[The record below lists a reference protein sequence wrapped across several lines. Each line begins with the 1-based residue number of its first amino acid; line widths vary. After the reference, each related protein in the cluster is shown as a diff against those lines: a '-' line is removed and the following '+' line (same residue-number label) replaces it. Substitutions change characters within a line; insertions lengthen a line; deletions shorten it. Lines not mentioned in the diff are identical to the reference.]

1 MKPNNLILPALIAL
15 VAYLYIRS
23 RQAAQDDIPDPTDQI
38 RPPTY
43 SSLPPVVETEKNA
56 PRVAG
61 YFPSELPGARPE
73 MPYGVRWGGI
83 PFGDTTLKAKMVL

>member
-1 MKPNNLILPALIAL
+1 MKTNNLILPALIAL

-23 RQAAQDDIPDPTDQI
+23 RKTNTEDVVTTTDQI

-43 SSLPPVVETEKNA
+43 SSLPPAVETEKNA

-73 MPYGVRWGGI
+73 MPYGTRWGGI